1 MALACRIAKTLVPT
15 SPPETVMQTWHITPQ
30 GPTRHAVQASL
41 AGAIGTIG
49 GAGFATAA
57 LASVNGALNAASW
70 SVYRV
75 WQDRAP
81 VLHLSSSHG
90 VQDTTRDCFAAY
102 RDGLYRFDRTF
113 DAARV
118 SPDRGNAL
126 MLRLSAREF
135 PNPAHREAIYRR
147 HGVSERLS
155 IAEPQADGSVLAVNL
170 YHHEHQGP
178 FATGELEN
186 FEHLALGLLAT
197 VRRHIELVEAAAPP
211 RPDLR
216 QLREALQ
223 RRYEAMPAREL
234 DVCARLLQGLSYD
247 GIAADLGLTVA
258 TVKTYRRRAFERM
271 GLHFKSELFAAFVG
285 CA

>member
-1 MALACRIAKTLVPT
+1 
-15 SPPETVMQTWHITPQ
+15 MQTWRITPQ
-30 GPTRHAVQASL
+30 GGTRHHVQASL
-41 AGAIGTIG
+41 AGVIGAMG
-49 GAGFATAA
+49 DAGFAGAA

-75 WQDRAP
+75 WNDRAP

-90 VQDTTRDCFAAY
+90 VQDTTRDCFQAY
-102 RDGLYRFDRTF
+102 ADGLYRRDRTF
-113 DAARV
+113 DAARACAT
-118 SPDRGNAL
+118 SGNAL

-135 PNPAHREAIYRR
+135 PNPEHREAIYRR

-170 YHHEHQGP
+170 YHHDHQGA
-178 FATGELEN
+178 FADGELEN
-186 FEHLALGLLAT
+186 FEHLAVGLLAT
-197 VRRHIELVEAAAPP
+197 VRRHIALVDTAKPA
-211 RPDLR
+211 RPNLA
-216 QLREALQ
+216 QLREALLQ
-223 RRYEAMPAREL
+223 RCQAMPAREL

-247 GIAADLGLTVA
+247 GIAADLGLSAA

-285 CA
+285 RH

>member
-1 MALACRIAKTLVPT
+1 
-15 SPPETVMQTWHITPQ
+15 MQTWRITPQ
-30 GPTRHAVQASL
+30 GSTRQHVQASL
-41 AGAIGTIG
+41 AGVIGAMGDT
-49 GAGFATAA
+49 GFAQAA

-90 VQDTTRDCFAAY
+90 VQDTTRDCFQAY
-102 RDGLYRFDRTF
+102 RDGLYRRDRTF
-113 DAARV
+113 DAARGH
-118 SPDRGNAL
+118 PL

-135 PNPAHREAIYRR
+135 PNPEHRDAIYRR

-155 IAEPQADGSVLAVNL
+155 IAEPQADGSVLAINL
-170 YHHEHQGP
+170 YHHDHQGP
-178 FATGELEN
+178 FADGELEN
-186 FEHLALGLLAT
+186 FEHLAVGLLAT
-197 VRRHIELVEAAAPP
+197 VRRHITLVEATPTAKPGVE
-211 RPDLR
+211 
-216 QLREALQ
+216 QLRDALLQ
-223 RRYEAMPAREL
+223 RHPGMPAREL

-247 GIAADLGLTVA
+247 GIAADLGLSVA

-285 CA
+285 RA

>member
-1 MALACRIAKTLVPT
+1 
-15 SPPETVMQTWHITPQ
+15 MQTWHITPQ

-41 AGAIGTIG
+41 AGVIGAIGG
-49 GAGFATAA
+49 PGFAGAA

-75 WQDRAP
+75 WPDRAP

-90 VQDTTRDCFAAY
+90 VQDTTRDCFQAY

-113 DAARV
+113 DAARQP
-118 SPDRGNAL
+118 SDAGNAL

-135 PNPAHREAIYRR
+135 PNPAHRDAIYRR
-147 HGVSERLS
+147 HGMSERLS

-178 FATGELEN
+178 FSVGELEN

-197 VRRHIELVEAAAPP
+197 VRRHIELVDAAAPP
-211 RPDLR
+211 RPDLL
-216 QLREALQ
+216 QLRDALQ

-271 GLHFKSELFAAFVG
+271 GLHFKSELFATFVG

>member
-1 MALACRIAKTLVPT
+1 
-15 SPPETVMQTWHITPQ
+15 MQTWRITPH
-30 GPTRHAVQASL
+30 GGTRHDVQASL
-41 AGAIGTIG
+41 AGVIGAMGDT
-49 GAGFATAA
+49 GFAGAA

-75 WQDRAP
+75 WNDRAP

-90 VQDTTRDCFAAY
+90 VQDTTRDCFRAY
-102 RDGLYRFDRTF
+102 ADGLYRRDRTF
-113 DAARV
+113 DAARAAAR
-118 SPDRGNAL
+118 SGNAL

-155 IAEPQADGSVLAVNL
+155 IAEPQLDGSVLAVNL
-170 YHHEHQGP
+170 YHHDHQGP
-178 FATGELEN
+178 FADGELEN
-186 FEHLALGLLAT
+186 FEHLAMGLLAT
-197 VRRHIELVEAAAPP
+197 VRRHIALVEAATPA
-211 RPDLR
+211 RPSLV

-223 RRYEAMPAREL
+223 RRFEAMPAREL

-247 GIAADLGLTVA
+247 GIAADLGLSAA

-285 CA
+285 VA